1 MACGLKKWLRGNM
14 KLVFLGLIL
23 MAFNANAS
31 DAPKA
36 DDKKKPERSAVPERI
51 TRPKATP
58 DSLPQHVEKNSN
70 PDACPKFEYKEKPNK
85 IVCLQKATGSEKPKP
100 AAK

>member
-14 KLVFLGLIL
+14 KLVFLGLSL
-23 MAFNANAS
+23 MAFNANAA

-85 IVCLQKATGSEKPKP
+85 IVCLQKATGPEKPKP

>member
-1 MACGLKKWLRGNM
+1 MW
-14 KLVFLGLIL
+14 
-23 MAFNANAS
+23 FNAGTARKYEIGIFRDHPDGIQCQRS

-51 TRPKATP
+51 PRPKATP

-70 PDACPKFEYKEKPNK
+70 PDACPKFEYKEKPGK
-85 IVCLQKATGSEKPKP
+85 IVCMQKATGPEKPKP

>member
-1 MACGLKKWLRGNM
+1 MQALRGNM
-14 KLVFLGLIL
+14 KSVFLGIIL
-23 MAFNANAS
+23 MAFNANAA

-58 DSLPQHVEKNSN
+58 ESLPQPLEKKS
-70 PDACPKFEYKEKPNK
+70 ALEVCPKYEYKERDSK
-85 IVCLQKATGSEKPKP
+85 IVCLIKPAGGEKPKP

>member
-1 MACGLKKWLRGNM
+1 
-14 KLVFLGLIL
+14 
-23 MAFNANAS
+23 MAFNANAA

-58 DSLPQHVEKNSN
+58 ESLPQPLEKKSVLEV
-70 PDACPKFEYKEKPNK
+70 CPKYEYKERDSK
-85 IVCLQKATGSEKPKP
+85 IVCLIKPAGGEKPKP

>member
-1 MACGLKKWLRGNM
+1 M
-14 KLVFLGLIL
+14 KLVFLGIIL
-23 MAFNANAS
+23 MAFNANAA

-58 DSLPQHVEKNSN
+58 ESLPQPLETKSVLEV
-70 PDACPKFEYKEKPNK
+70 CPKYEYKERDSK
-85 IVCLQKATGSEKPKP
+85 IVCLIKPAGGEKPKP